1 MLPNKLAVPL
11 ETFCQKEPA
20 RLLLR
25 ACTVSRLEVRL
36 DPNAIQRQGQGSHI
50 KTRQNCSNPIKNTVM
65 MLTNVCMTTA
75 MIARVKTIDVI
86 KEGGFWPCTF
96 VAWRLD

>member
-36 DPNAIQRQGQGSHI
+36 DPNAIQRDVRARDLILKHVKI
-50 KTRQNCSNPIKNTVM
+50 V
-65 MLTNVCMTTA
+65 LT
-75 MIARVKTIDVI
+75 
-86 KEGGFWPCTF
+86 P
-96 VAWRLD
+96 